1 MRFVVVVVVVD
12 NDVMLL
18 LCYRCL
24 ADTPG
29 SYCLFFV
36 CIIDVREVVFYCLV
50 VIKVFVLLFCYVF
63 EDKQFGVNGC

>member
-1 MRFVVVVVVVD
+1 M
-12 NDVMLL
+12 ML
-18 LCYRCL
+18 CL